1 MASRYL
7 CSFLPASYNH
17 FQYQRFF
24 FQFLQMQHGPKLY
37 SSDCCLGSIKCL
49 PHSFHLFG
57 LFHVLAV
64 RHKAFVNTC
73 IQVFMSTRASFS
85 LGFTPRNKTA
95 ASIPL
100 ILQGSQHVTSQSSCL
115 QSFCQARSGISVGSL
130 CPSLLR
136 NGGLLPAAFQP
147 PLLIKKKKSIQTFCS
162 LAIFFGQEFC
172 CTAVILALERVRQE
186 DHFQCKASLG
196 HSMRPCHEKQNQGAN
211 KRTHQVKALAT
222 TWQPEFNPQA
232 PLGRRRELIATGFP
246 PSSPPCANTYKQ
258 SKQTTF
264 KTKK

>member
-147 PLLIKKKKSIQTFCS
+147 PLLIKKKKIYSNLLLTCDILWPGVLLHRCNPSTGEGETGGS
-162 LAIFFGQEFC
+162 LLVQGQPRPQYE
-172 CTAVILALERVRQE
+172 ALSRKTKPRGQQE
-186 DHFQCKASLG
+186 DSPG
-196 HSMRPCHEKQNQGAN
+196 EGTCH
-211 KRTHQVKALAT
+211 HLAT
-222 TWQPEFNPQA
+222 
-232 PLGRRRELIATGFP
+232 
-246 PSSPPCANTYKQ
+246 
-258 SKQTTF
+258 
-264 KTKK
+264 